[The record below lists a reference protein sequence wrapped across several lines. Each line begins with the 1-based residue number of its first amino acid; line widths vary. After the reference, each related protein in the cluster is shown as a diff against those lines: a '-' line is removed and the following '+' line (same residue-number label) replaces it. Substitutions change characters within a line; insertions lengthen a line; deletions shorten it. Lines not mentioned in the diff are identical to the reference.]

1 MRLPGPSLRVHRPHP
16 EDAPPGAAPVPAGT
30 AFQAIG
36 TNAHDPWYLWVWTAR
51 AIRTTL
57 GVRSQEDRMPVHV
70 DVFIPGGMASGQV
83 AREGHLRDVLEG
95 GGLLALERASWQ
107 PTSEVK
113 ARAVGVMTIAIDDI
127 LVAFGDDE
135 PMVPVHAS
143 WHPIRLEMGPYVVEG
158 ELPTLPGYDP
168 GRALTRPNGEFLL
181 LREVRLGWLGGAV
194 GTSPVGHVAH
204 INRYGVERVTAD
216 LMLGFYF
223 PGAAL
228 GMLDAKG
235 ADSAPVAAALGALGA

>member
-1 MRLPGPSLRVHRPHP
+1 
-16 EDAPPGAAPVPAGT
+16 
-30 AFQAIG
+30 
-36 TNAHDPWYLWVWTAR
+36 
-51 AIRTTL
+51 
-57 GVRSQEDRMPVHV
+57 MPIQV

-83 AREGHLRDVLEG
+83 ARGGHLRDVLESG
-95 GGLLALERASWQ
+95 GQLALEHASWQ
-107 PTSEVK
+107 PTTESK
-113 ARAVGVMTIAIDDI
+113 PRSVGALTILIDDI

-135 PMVPVHAS
+135 PTLPVHAS
-143 WHPIRLEMGPYVVEG
+143 WHAIRLEMGPYVVEG

-181 LREVRLGWLGGAV
+181 LRDVRLGWLGGAV

-204 INRYGVERVTAD
+204 VNRYGVERVTAD

-228 GMLDAKG
+228 GASDGHG
-235 ADSAPVAAALGALGA
+235 AEAPTQPVAVGVVGT

>member
-1 MRLPGPSLRVHRPHP
+1 
-16 EDAPPGAAPVPAGT
+16 
-30 AFQAIG
+30 
-36 TNAHDPWYLWVWTAR
+36 
-51 AIRTTL
+51 
-57 GVRSQEDRMPVHV
+57 MPIHV
-70 DVFIPGGMASGQV
+70 DVFIPAGMASGQV
-83 AREGHLRDVLEG
+83 ARGGHLRDVLEG

-107 PTSEVK
+107 PTTDTK
-113 ARAVGVMTIAIDDI
+113 PRLVGELTIPIDDI

-135 PMVPVHAS
+135 PTMPVHAS
-143 WHPIRLEMGPYVVEG
+143 WHAIRLEMGPYLVEG

-181 LREVRLGWLGGAV
+181 LRDVRLGWLGGAV

-204 INRYGVERVTAD
+204 VNRYGVERVTAD

-228 GMLDAKG
+228 GELDAQG
-235 ADSAPVAAALGALGA
+235 GSAPPQQASMGVASA

>member
-1 MRLPGPSLRVHRPHP
+1 
-16 EDAPPGAAPVPAGT
+16 
-30 AFQAIG
+30 
-36 TNAHDPWYLWVWTAR
+36 
-51 AIRTTL
+51 
-57 GVRSQEDRMPVHV
+57 MPIHV

-83 AREGHLRDVLEG
+83 ARGGHLRDVLEG

-107 PTSEVK
+107 PTSEAK
-113 ARAVGVMTIAIDDI
+113 PRLVGELTIPIDDI

-135 PMVPVHAS
+135 PTIPVHAS
-143 WHPIRLEMGPYVVEG
+143 WHVIRLEMGPYLVEG

-181 LREVRLGWLGGAV
+181 LRDVRLGWLGGAV

-204 INRYGVERVTAD
+204 VNRYGVERVTAD

-228 GMLDAKG
+228 GVLDDQG
-235 ADSAPVAAALGALGA
+235 ASTSAQVASVGAVSA